1 MDYNKAVGEHYRRI
15 REDPIYRLQE
25 QLEDLRAEMMPAL
38 WNDPIAEETEPMVFP
53 RAIYFKGDIRAFEL
67 NKRVTELENANK
79 YLKGKLKEL
88 TANAS
93 KRKTNRYKYK

>member
-25 QLEDLRAEMMPAL
+25 QLEDIRAEMMPAL
-38 WNDPIAEETEPMVFP
+38 WDNPIAEEPEPMVFP

-67 NKRVTELENANK
+67 NKRVSELENANK
-79 YLKGKLKEL
+79 YLKRKLKEL
-88 TANAS
+88 TNAS
-93 KRKTNRYKYK
+93 KRKANRYEPF